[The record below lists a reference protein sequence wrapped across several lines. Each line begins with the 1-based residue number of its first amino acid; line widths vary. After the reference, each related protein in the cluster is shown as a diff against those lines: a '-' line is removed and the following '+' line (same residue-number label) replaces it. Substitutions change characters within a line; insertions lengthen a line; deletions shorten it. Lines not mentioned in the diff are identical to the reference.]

1 MTPPV
6 STHSSQSRLSSLGS
20 DTPNTIKQCNPKPQ
34 APTAFAEQKIAS
46 NPLRAPPDAM
56 SDTEPAYVGGLC
68 RSVSLTSNKSSATGP
83 QPVQMPD
90 VAPFAHAE
98 PAQASDLDLLT
109 PGGVACA
116 ELTLQSF
123 TAVYR
128 RDEHHYLPEV
138 KVWVVTTVKC
148 AKYKGGR
155 LVHYIDGTDSMLR
168 NHAQIA
174 NLRLGISPPA
184 AFEVISVL
192 GSLQRRQILLGETWS
207 VIFELRPLGKI
218 SVPPNTENDRLTKVV
233 EKMLKEMLKAAE
245 EIVVN
250 VQYSHHL
257 FPTTTSVQESSSCP
271 ISPITEFERRHRQL
285 CAKPG
290 HFHQQRGSSILTTN
304 ADLDRDLQKANA
316 ICEVFREDI
325 KAKLPKNSKASIKY
339 TSTIRPAKA
348 LQLLHDF
355 RDPACSTL
363 PQDVKKNMN
372 SLEEIYRHVRK
383 ERQEGSFTRT
393 SLKAVVEMGG
403 RIARRAIPTSSTFSD
418 RHSRHAPLLTESM
431 QSLNGSRYAPEN
443 SISRLAASTQQPLR
457 TEVSRRNAFEL
468 DRADYTYQ
476 ATLRDITNGDSRRRG
491 VGRLIDTLPIAWR
504 RKNARTDTTEKEP
517 DL

>member
-20 DTPNTIKQCNPKPQ
+20 DTPNTIKQCKPKPQ
-34 APTAFAEQKIAS
+34 ALTAFAEQKTAS

-83 QPVQMPD
+83 QPVQMSD
-90 VAPFAHAE
+90 VAPFAHTE
-98 PAQASDLDLLT
+98 PAQTFDLDLLT

-128 RDEHHYLPEV
+128 RDVHHYSPEV

-155 LVHYIDGTDSMLR
+155 LVNYIDGTDSMLK

-174 NLRLGISPPA
+174 NLRLGISPPE

-192 GSLQRRQILLGETWS
+192 GSLQRRQILPGKTWS
-207 VIFELRPLGKI
+207 VIFELRPVGKF
-218 SVPPNTENDRLTKVV
+218 SVPPNTKNDRLTEAV
-233 EKMLKEMLKAAE
+233 EEMLKPAE

-290 HFHQQRGSSILTTN
+290 HSHLQRGTSILTTN

-316 ICEVFREDI
+316 ICEIFIEDI

-355 RDPACSTL
+355 RDPAGSTL

-372 SLEEIYRHVRK
+372 NLEEIYKHVRK

-418 RHSRHAPLLTESM
+418 RYSRHAPSRIESI
-431 QSLNGSRYAPEN
+431 QPLNGSRYAPEN
-443 SISRLAASTQQPLR
+443 SISRLAAPTQQPLR

-476 ATLRDITNGDSRRRG
+476 ATLKDITNGDSRRRG